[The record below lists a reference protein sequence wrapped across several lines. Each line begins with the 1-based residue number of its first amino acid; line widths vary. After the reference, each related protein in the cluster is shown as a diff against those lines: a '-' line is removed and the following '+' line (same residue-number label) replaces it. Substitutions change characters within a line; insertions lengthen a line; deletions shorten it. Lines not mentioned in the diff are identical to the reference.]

1 MPTPCADPRVV
12 TDTDLGP
19 VRRVV
24 VLRALML
31 GDMLCAVPALR
42 ALRRRF
48 PEAHIA
54 LVGLPWAREWIARLG
69 CVDEFIAFPGHPG
82 LPEQA
87 PQDEAARAAFGDA
100 MRSRSWDLAVQLH
113 GSGRLTNAVVSDWG
127 ARHVAAFHEPGC
139 APPEPLLSVPWPA
152 QGSEATRLARL
163 IGVFGGTEVD
173 EHLAENV
180 FPLRASD
187 REAARALLQQHGAA
201 PGRPWICLHAGAQW
215 PSRRWPPAR
224 FAQVGRALAAV
235 HDVTLVLTGVASES
249 SVVAAVEAAL
259 QGLGSARC
267 INLVGQTPLWTVGA
281 LIEGASL
288 LVSNDTGVSHIA
300 AALGTPSVVVS
311 CGAEVA
317 RWTPGR
323 PELHRVLW
331 ADVPCRP
338 CMHARCP
345 TAHECAMAVWPM
357 DVVDHALSL
366 LDETSRPEDPHP
378 AAHPRLRPHFPH
390 EQEPAWPRLPP
401 DPFL

>member
-1 MPTPCADPRVV
+1 MPRADHCALVDAA
-12 TDTDLGP
+12 LGP
-19 VRRVV
+19 VRRVA

-31 GDMLCAVPALR
+31 GDMLCAVPALTS
-42 ALRRRF
+42 LRQRF
-48 PEAHIA
+48 PHAHIA
-54 LVGLPWAREWIARLG
+54 LVGLPWAREWVERLS

-82 LPEQA
+82 LPEQG
-87 PQDEAARAAFGDA
+87 PPDELAQSAFLA
-100 MRSRSWDLAVQLH
+100 MMRGRCWDLAIQLH
-113 GSGRLTNAVVSDWG
+113 GSGRLTNELVSRWG
-127 ARHVAAFHEPGC
+127 ARHVAAFHEP
-139 APPEPLLSVPWPA
+139 ALQPPEPLLAVPWPT
-152 QGSEATRLARL
+152 QGTEAARLASL
-163 IGVFGGTEVD
+163 LSVFGEAV
-173 EHLAENV
+173 AETVPGDAV
-180 FPLRASD
+180 FPLRPSD
-187 REAARALLQQHGAA
+187 REAARALLREHGAE

-224 FAQVGRALAAV
+224 FAQVGRALAAA
-235 HDVTLVLTGVASES
+235 HDVTLVLTGVASEAQ
-249 SVVAAVEAAL
+249 VVSGVEAAL
-259 QGLGSARC
+259 QGLGPSRC
-267 INLVGQTPLWTVGA
+267 VNLVGQTPLWTVGA

-317 RWTPGR
+317 RWAPGR
-323 PELHRVLW
+323 PDLHRVLW

-366 LDETSRPEDPHP
+366 LDETSRPEGPHP
-378 AAHPRLRPHFPH
+378 ASQPRFRPHSPH
-390 EQEPAWPRLPP
+390 EQEPAWPRLPS